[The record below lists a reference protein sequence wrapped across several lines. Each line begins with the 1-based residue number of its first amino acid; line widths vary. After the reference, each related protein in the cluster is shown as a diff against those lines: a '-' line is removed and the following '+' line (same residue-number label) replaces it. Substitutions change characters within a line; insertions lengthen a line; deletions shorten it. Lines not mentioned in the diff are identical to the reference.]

1 MSPIRHACRAST
13 AATSHAPAANRTCRA
28 SAGPCRA
35 SPHAAMRV
43 FATTSI
49 VLSRSVATALP
60 AAPLGDRATG
70 PVEVSHCQRAATTQ
84 SYRRTI
90 VSTEHSRQW
99 RMRSTLWQHSQ
110 LTLQPLVCCGAS
122 RVPVQMWEAHRRARP
137 SEPEAA
143 RCAAR
148 RPAARVLAA
157 ACAGRAARRILPQ
170 QPLRSFYRSIATAS
184 HRRLYFL
191 ATDLLDGALVA
202 AECKRDRLAHNCC
215 GHADCRRSRDV
226 LCTKQHNRMEH
237 TTIAEAA
244 HEINAE
250 AAHDRHRACSC
261 RRAMS
266 VVHAHEWAACADRLY
281 APLSGRGRV
290 RASAARERASRQT
303 RIRST

>member
-28 SAGPCRA
+28 SAVLCCA
-35 SPHAAMRV
+35 SSHAAMRV

-226 LCTKQHNRMEH
+226 LCTKQHNRMSTRLSPKPRMRSMPKRR
-237 TTIAEAA
+237 TTGIARAA
-244 HEINAE
+244 VGARI
-250 AAHDRHRACSC
+250 HRAC
-261 RRAMS
+261 A
-266 VVHAHEWAACADRLY
+266 
-281 APLSGRGRV
+281 
-290 RASAARERASRQT
+290 
-303 RIRST
+303 